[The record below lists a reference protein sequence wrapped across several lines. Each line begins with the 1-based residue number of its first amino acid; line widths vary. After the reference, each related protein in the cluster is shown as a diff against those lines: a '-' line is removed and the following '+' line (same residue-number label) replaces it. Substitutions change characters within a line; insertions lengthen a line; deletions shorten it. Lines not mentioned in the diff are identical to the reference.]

1 MQLDFIFKS
10 LKSIIINPLN
20 RGKSS
25 QRNMFTEAM
34 DDPVTE
40 APLPM
45 SKEENPAPDTSF
57 SKSNTQDQCFGKYAF
72 GQYGYCHISAANV
85 MTKMGNSSHV
95 T

>member
-10 LKSIIINPLN
+10 LKYNN
-20 RGKSS
+20 KSS
-25 QRNMFTEAM
+25 RSGWNQAKGMFTEAM

-72 GQYGYCHISAANV
+72 GQYGYCHISAA
-85 MTKMGNSSHV
+85 KWSD
-95 T
+95 